1 MSKVLF
7 GQAKTGEDV
16 TKYTLRNANGMEVDL
31 IDLGATIVAIRVA
44 GKDGRVRDVVLGY
57 EKVSDYERGQG
68 YLGAIVGRNANRIEH
83 SQVVIDGVVYPLQ
96 DNDRGNNLHSGDN
109 GVSFRVW
116 SVKEADD
123 KHIVFTIVNEEMPND
138 FPGTVQMQV
147 VYSLSDENEL
157 TIAYHATAD
166 KKTVINMTNHAYFNL
181 NGQDSG
187 VAEDQKL
194 QIFASHYIPVKDEKC
209 IPTGEIAEVANTPLD
224 FRQMTVIGDRIRDD
238 YDQLKYVGGY
248 DHCYIA
254 DKEDNAYGLVA
265 VAQSDVSGIRMEVFT
280 DALGIQFYAGNFIG
294 EQVGKDGAIYNDRH
308 GYALETGYAPNSANE
323 TNFKQPIFAP
333 GEVYET
339 KTTYQFSVM

>member
-1 MSKVLF
+1 MAITNF
-7 GQAKTGEDV
+7 GKTAGGADV
-16 TKYTLRNANGMEVDL
+16 MMYTLKNAGGMEVD
-31 IDLGATIVAIRVA
+31 IISLGATLRAVRVPDKN
-44 GKDGRVRDVVLGY
+44 GVIRDVLLGY
-57 EKVSDYERGQG
+57 DTPAEYEAVNGF
-68 YLGAIVGRNANRIEH
+68 LGTVIGRNGNRIAGA
-83 SQVVIDGVVYPLQ
+83 QVTIEGTTYQLEA
-96 DNDRGNNLHSGDN
+96 NENENNLHSGSK
-109 GVSFRVW
+109 GFHTVLW
-116 SVKEADD
+116 TATEADD
-123 KHIVFTIVNEEMPND
+123 AHVVLTYHSPDGEQG
-138 FPGTVQMQV
+138 FPGNMDVVVTYTLTDAGELGINYKATTDKTTVA
-147 VYSLSDENEL
+147 NF
-157 TIAYHATAD
+157 
-166 KKTVINMTNHAYFNL
+166 TNHAYFNL

-209 IPTGEIAEVANTPLD
+209 IPTGVIAEVANTPLD

-294 EQVGKDGAIYNDRH
+294 EQSGKDGATYNDRH

-323 TNFKQPIFAP
+323 TNFKQPIFVP